1 MEINDNKH
9 KKTAIL
15 GRFVLLSVTVIWGS
29 SFVILKD
36 TLETLGGG
44 HFTFFILA
52 ARFLLGAIFLAL
64 FGIKRMKHMTRQTVK
79 NGVFTGII
87 LFAAYAVQTIG
98 LKYTTASKNAFLTAA
113 YCVMVPFLVWIF
125 YRSKPKVSN
134 VAAATICL
142 SGIACIAFGGKSGH
156 GSNEF
161 LGDCL
166 SFACGV
172 FFALQIVFN
181 EKFSKQDD
189 PVCLIT
195 VVMATAG
202 VLHAAVSCAAEFS
215 RYASSFSVSGEAA
228 LKIGYLALFATCY
241 CQFGQCF
248 GQKYVPANSSSLIL
262 SLEAVFGTVFGILL
276 GNDKM
281 TVPIVI
287 GFVFVF
293 ISELLSEFGF
303 PPFLRKKKKEDK
315 ERDKEN

>member
-9 KKTAIL
+9 KKTAFFGKL
-15 GRFVLLSVTVIWGS
+15 VLLSVTVIWGS
-29 SFVILKD
+29 SFIILKD
-36 TLETLGGG
+36 TLETLGDG

-52 ARFLLGAIFLAL
+52 ARFLLGALFLAL
-64 FGIKRMKHMTRQTVK
+64 FGIKRVKLMTRRTVK
-79 NGVFTGII
+79 NGVLTGII
-87 LFAAYAVQTIG
+87 LFAAYAVQTVG

-125 YRSKPKVSN
+125 FRSKPKACN
-134 VAAATICL
+134 VAAAAICL
-142 SGIACIAFGGKSGH
+142 AGIACIALGGKSGH

-172 FFALQIVFN
+172 FYALQIVFN

-202 VLHAAVSCAAEFS
+202 LLHAAVSGVTEFS

-248 GQKYVPANSSSLIL
+248 GQKYVSANSSSLIL
-262 SLEAVFGTVFGILL
+262 SLEAVFGTIFGILFA
-276 GNDKM
+276 NDKM

-293 ISELLSEFGF
+293 ISEMLSEFGF
-303 PPFLRKKKKEDK
+303 PAFWRKKKTQDEDK
-315 ERDKEN
+315 ENKN